1 MNHNSKT
8 IEEIFD
14 DAVTALRAGTSVE
27 EILAKY
33 PAHKAELEEMLGVV
47 LMLED
52 AKLSEVPS
60 EQLRAAFSP
69 HDSLSSGTSRAFAW
83 LDVLLR
89 PSVRMPAAI
98 LAVLLIAVLAVN
110 NVTAPAPT
118 IQYQSGTDAVQLSQ
132 NTTGDTIAM
141 KQQLPVGGSTD
152 SAGDYPA
159 EGVDAAG
166 TAMMSAAPA
175 ESATIAAKS
184 SAPIDAAAFD
194 PNAIAAT
201 EAVLVF
207 PQFESFVADEIA
219 LTSFEQ
225 ELTQ

>member
-1 MNHNSKT
+1 MNHKPPK

-14 DAVTALRAGTSVE
+14 NAVTALRAGASVE
-27 EILAKY
+27 DILAKY

-52 AKLSEVPS
+52 VKLSEVPS

-69 HDSLSSGTSRAFAW
+69 HDSLARSMSRTVAV
-83 LDVLLR
+83 LDFLLR
-89 PSVRMPAAI
+89 PSVRMPAAV
-98 LAVLLIAVLAVN
+98 LAVLIIAVLAVN
-110 NVTAPAPT
+110 TVTAPAPS
-118 IQYQSGTDAVQLSQ
+118 IQYQSGTEVTQLSPAS
-132 NTTGDTIAM
+132 GEDAIATRHE
-141 KQQLPVGGSTD
+141 LPVGGNTD

-159 EGVDAAG
+159 EGLN
-166 TAMMSAAPA
+166 TSLAPA
-175 ESATIAAKS
+175 ESTTMAAKS
-184 SAPIDAAAFD
+184 SAPIDSAAFD

-219 LTSFEQ
+219 LTSYEQ